1 MKAQLEKTIDKY
13 FAPLVQKYGFL
24 LVVEEAYGMGALKDY
39 SAENVLVRVVNDRG
53 LISFEIAPLSD
64 RDHRFDLAL
73 YKEYLDP
80 PKLGVLN
87 LSLEQQADFLDSH
100 WEWLNDALSPANAG
114 ATLAEIE
121 MAARRRS
128 KKLLGSNNSRDLTL

>member
-1 MKAQLEKTIDKY
+1 MKAQLEKAIETY
-13 FAPLVQKYGFL
+13 FAPSIRKHGFALVN
-24 LVVEEAYGMGALKDY
+24 EEAYGMGALKDY

-53 LISFEIAPLSD
+53 IVSFEIAPLIETE
-64 RDHRFDLAL
+64 RRFDIAL

-87 LSLEQQADFLDSH
+87 LSLQQQVDFLESH
-100 WEWLNDALSPANAG
+100 WAWLNDALSPKKAK

-121 MAARRRS
+121 DAARRRS
-128 KKLLGSNNSRDLTL
+128 ERLLGSSFSSDLTP

>member
-1 MKAQLEKTIDKY
+1 MKARLDQAIDKY
-13 FAPLVQKYGFL
+13 FAPLARQYGFV
-24 LVVEEAYGMGALKDY
+24 LVNEEAYGMGALKDY

-53 LISFEIAPLSD
+53 IVSFEIAPLSD
-64 RDHRFDLAL
+64 PERRFDVAV

-87 LSLEQQADFLDSH
+87 LSLQQQADFLESH
-100 WEWLNDALSPANAG
+100 WDWLNDTLSPAKAK

-121 MAARRRS
+121 EAARRRS
-128 KKLLGSNNSRDLTL
+128 ERLLGSSFSRNPTP

>member
-1 MKAQLEKTIDKY
+1 MKAQLDKAIETY
-13 FAPLVQKYGFL
+13 FAPLARKYGFT
-24 LVVEEAYGMGALKDY
+24 LVNEEAYGLGALRDY
-39 SAENVLVRVVNDRG
+39 SVENVLVRIVNDRG
-53 LISFEIAPLSD
+53 IIGFEIAPLSE
-64 RDHRFDLAL
+64 RNRRFDIAL

-87 LSLEQQADFLDSH
+87 LSLRQQADFLDSH
-100 WEWLNDALSPANAG
+100 WEWLNDALSPANAA

-128 KKLLGSNNSRDLTL
+128 ERLLGADFSRDPCP